1 MIALLALSAILQAAA
16 PGDAPAAD
24 ADPIAALIT
33 EADSTEAESAA
44 AAAPIDPIRCSG
56 VHRQGA
62 ALICRTDPGASV
74 TLGDI
79 TVSADED
86 GWVVIG
92 HDRDAAPETMLRVV
106 AASGAVHEETV
117 AVEQREYQIQRIEGT
132 PQRFNQLSEED
143 LARSRREGRIKAAA
157 YTSRDAEPG
166 FSSGFIMP
174 VEGRI
179 TGVYGSQRY
188 YNGDP
193 GRPHYGI
200 DIAAPSGTDV
210 LAPADGVVTL
220 ANDDMFWEGGLI
232 FIDHGQGF
240 TSAFLHLEGVSV
252 AVGDR
257 VRQGDVIGTVGAGGR
272 STGAH
277 LDWRIKW
284 HNRYINPDETLQL
297 DPASL
302 R

>member
-1 MIALLALSAILQAAA
+1 MIAAALILAVLQVVE
-16 PGDAPAAD
+16 PAAD
-24 ADPIAALIT
+24 ADPIAALIDET
-33 EADSTEAESAA
+33 GSAGQATPPAPAE
-44 AAAPIDPIRCSG
+44 PIRCSG

-62 ALICRTDPGASV
+62 ALVCRTDPGAQV

-79 TVSADED
+79 TVSADD
-86 GWVVIG
+86 AGWVMLG
-92 HDRDAAPETMLRVV
+92 HDRDAEAQTTLRVIS
-106 AASGAVHEETV
+106 ADGAVFEQTV
-117 AVEQREYQIQRIEGT
+117 AVEQREYDIQRIEGT
-132 PQRFNQLSEED
+132 PRRFNQLSEED

-157 YTSRDAEPG
+157 YTSRDEGQG
-166 FSSGFIMP
+166 FASGFIMP
-174 VEGRI
+174 LEGTI

-193 GRPHYGI
+193 SRPHYGI

-210 LAPADGVVTL
+210 IAPADGFVTL

-257 VRQGDVIGTVGAGGR
+257 VSQGDVIGTVGAGGR

-284 HNRYINPDETLQL
+284 HDRYINPAETLQL

>member
-1 MIALLALSAILQAAA
+1 MIAAALVLAALQAAE
-16 PGDAPAAD
+16 PAETT
-24 ADPIAALIT
+24 DPIGALI
-33 EADSTEAESAA
+33 AETAVDDA
-44 AAAPIDPIRCSG
+44 AAAPSAPIRCSG
-56 VHRQGA
+56 THRQGA
-62 ALICRTDPGASV
+62 ALLCRTEPGAAV

-79 TVSADED
+79 TVSADQD
-86 GWVVIG
+86 GWVVLG
-92 HDRDAAPETMLRVV
+92 HDRDAAPQTVLRVV
-106 AASGAVHEETV
+106 DGSGAVFEQTL
-117 AVEQREYQIQRIEGT
+117 AVEQRDYDIQRIEGT
-132 PQRFNQLSEED
+132 PRRFNRLSEED

-157 YTSRDAEPG
+157 YLSRDDGRG

-174 VEGRI
+174 LEGRI

-210 LAPADGVVTL
+210 LAPASGVVTL

-240 TSAFLHLEGVSV
+240 TSAFLHMHTV
-252 AVGDR
+252 AVEVGER
-257 VRQGDVIGTVGAGGR
+257 VSQGDVIGTVGSGGR

-284 HNRYINPDETLQL
+284 HDRYINPAETLQL

>member
-1 MIALLALSAILQAAA
+1 MSVLAALIAALQAVV
-16 PGDAPAAD
+16 PAAE

-33 EADSTEAESAA
+33 DTRVVED
-44 AAAPIDPIRCSG
+44 AAPSDPIRCSG
-56 VHRQGA
+56 VHRQGG
-62 ALICRTDPGASV
+62 ALICRTEPGAAV

-79 TVSADED
+79 TVTADDE

-92 HDRDAAPETMLRVV
+92 HDRDAAPQTVLRVV
-106 AASGAVHEETV
+106 RADGSVHEETV
-117 AVEQREYQIQRIEGT
+117 TVEQREYQIQRIEGT
-132 PQRFNQLSEED
+132 PQRFNRLSEED

-157 YTSRDAEPG
+157 YLSRDAQPG

-174 VEGRI
+174 LEGRI

-200 DIAAPSGTDV
+200 DIAAPSGTEV
-210 LAPADGVVTL
+210 IAPADGVVTL

-240 TSAFLHLEGVSV
+240 TSAFLHMHTVSV

-257 VRQGDVIGTVGAGGR
+257 VSQGDVIGTVGAGGR

-284 HNRYINPDETLQL
+284 HDRYINPDETLQL

>member
-1 MIALLALSAILQAAA
+1 MIAAALILAAVQSAQ
-16 PGDAPAAD
+16 PGAG
-24 ADPIAALIT
+24 ADPIAALI
-33 EADSTEAESAA
+33 EQSERAGAA
-44 AAAPIDPIRCSG
+44 RAALSDPIACSG

-62 ALICRTDPGASV
+62 ALVCRTDPGARV

-86 GWVVIG
+86 GWVVLG
-92 HDRDAAPETMLRVV
+92 HDRDAGEQTVLRVV
-106 AASGAVHEETV
+106 AGDGAVFERTL
-117 AVEQREYQIQRIEGT
+117 AVEQREYDIQRIEGT
-132 PQRFNQLSEED
+132 PQRYNQLSEED

-157 YTSRDAEPG
+157 YESRDPQPG

-174 VEGRI
+174 LEGRI

-188 YNGDP
+188 YNGEP

-210 LAPADGVVTL
+210 IAPADGVVTL
-220 ANDDMFWEGGLI
+220 ADDDMFWEGGLI
-232 FIDHGQGF
+232 FVDHGQGF
-240 TSAFLHLEGVSV
+240 TSAFLHMHTVSV
-252 AVGDR
+252 EVGER
-257 VRQGDVIGTVGAGGR
+257 VRQGEVIGTVGAGGR

-284 HNRYINPDETLQL
+284 RDRYINPAETLQL